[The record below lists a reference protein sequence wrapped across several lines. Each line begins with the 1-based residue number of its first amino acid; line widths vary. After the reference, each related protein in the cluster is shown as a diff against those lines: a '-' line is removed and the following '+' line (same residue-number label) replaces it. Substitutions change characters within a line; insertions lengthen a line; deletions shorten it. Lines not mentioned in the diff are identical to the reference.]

1 MKVSPSIIAT
11 EFLNLKHTLKE
22 LEKAGADFI
31 HLDVM
36 DGVFVNNI
44 TFGPDIAAEIME
56 NTAIP
61 GDTHLMIQN
70 PEKYIDRFLE
80 VRTEYVTF
88 HIESEGNKDR
98 IIDRIKEKGK
108 KAGITLNPAT
118 PLSEIE
124 PYLEKVDLVLIM
136 TVHPGFYG
144 QRFREDAF
152 EKLKLIKKIRDSKGY
167 DFLIEVDGGINDKTA
182 PLVAPYVD
190 IVVSGSFIFK
200 GDNIRDRISFLK
212 QL

>member
-124 PYLEKVDLVLIM
+124 PYLKKVDLVLIM